1 MKTEIHCKMLKTVS
15 LFFVRNFLMGMGR
28 VTFISLMV
36 LLWYYVAQFVI
47 SLNII
52 YSVIVIIIAAIAYI
66 VTLIA
71 AVFAAME
78 YYW

>member
-1 MKTEIHCKMLKTVS
+1 MKTTEIHCKMLKTVS
-15 LFFVRNFLMGMGR
+15 LFFVRNFLMGMGI
-28 VTFISLMV
+28 VTFISLMF

-52 YSVIVIIIAAIAYI
+52 NFVIVIIGVIAFI

-71 AVFAAME
+71 AGCAVLE
-78 YYW
+78 YYC